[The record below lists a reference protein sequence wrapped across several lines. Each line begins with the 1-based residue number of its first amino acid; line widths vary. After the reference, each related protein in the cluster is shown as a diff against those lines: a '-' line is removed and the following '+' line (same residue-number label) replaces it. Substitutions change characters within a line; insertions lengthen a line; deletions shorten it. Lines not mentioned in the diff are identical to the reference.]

1 MGWRVQAIGLALG
14 VLAAPLLAQSVDPG
28 PDPQVAER
36 LAAARAKLGVETV
49 QDRCRSARKS
59 GEIVVCVDRGEDL
72 RVPSTADSDPSSL
85 AARRA
90 LNNGVPRAPQLDRG
104 SCKGQP
110 GCMIGGWAPP
120 QIYVI
125 DLAAIPEAPEGS
137 DADKIAKGE
146 MPDS

>member
-1 MGWRVQAIGLALG
+1 MAV
-14 VLAAPLLAQSVDPG
+14 PLLAQPADPE

-36 LAAARAKLGVETV
+36 LAAARSRLSVETV

-90 LNNGVPRAPQLDRG
+90 LNNGVPQAPAFSK

-110 GCMIGGWAPP
+110 GCITGGWAPP
-120 QIYVI
+120 PIYVI

-146 MPDS
+146 MPDR

>member
-1 MGWRVQAIGLALG
+1 MSVIAP
-14 VLAAPLLAQSVDPG
+14 PLLAQSADPEA
-28 PDPQVAER
+28 DPQVAER
-36 LAAARAKLGVETV
+36 LAAAKTKLSVETV

-72 RVPSTADSDPSSL
+72 RVPSTAESDPSSL

-90 LNNGVPRAPQLDRG
+90 LNNRIPRAPQLDRG

-110 GCMIGGWAPP
+110 GCVVGGWAPAP
-120 QIYVI
+120 IYVI
-125 DLAAIPEAPEGS
+125 DPSALPQAPEGS

-146 MPDS
+146 MPDR